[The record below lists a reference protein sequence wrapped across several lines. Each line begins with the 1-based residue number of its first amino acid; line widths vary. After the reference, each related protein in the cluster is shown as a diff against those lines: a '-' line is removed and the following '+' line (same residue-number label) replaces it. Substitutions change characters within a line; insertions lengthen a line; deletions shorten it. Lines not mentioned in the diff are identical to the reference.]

1 MPEKTPVTGSTPKA
15 RVTTTGAPAA
25 AYAFGQGIRKGN
37 VLQVSGQGA
46 ADPATGA
53 YVGLGDVRAQTRRT
67 LANVLAVL
75 TAGGASVEDVVM
87 FRVYLAS
94 RADFAAMNEV
104 YGEFVAAHVASGVL
118 PSRTTVVVGLPHE
131 DMLVEIDAL
140 AVLDA
145 TR

>member
-1 MPEKTPVTGSTPKA
+1 MSERTGETRPTGKTQ
-15 RVTTTGAPAA
+15 VTTPDAPAA
-25 AYAFGQGIRKGN
+25 AHAFGQGIRKGY

-46 ADPATGA
+46 ADPVTGA

-94 RADFAAMNEV
+94 RGDFAAMNEV
-104 YGEFVAAHVASGVL
+104 YGEFVAAHVPSGVL

-140 AVLDA
+140 AVLDTA
-145 TR
+145 G